1 MTEITAGLVK
11 SLREATGAG
20 MMDCKKALVEV
31 NGDFEGAVDW
41 LRQKGLGAAA
51 KKASRVACEGLVAF
65 AVNGKQA
72 ALIELNSETDFVARN
87 EQFQTL
93 VKTSAELALKTNGD
107 VGQLKAASYPGTG
120 RTLEEEI
127 AHHVAII
134 GENMNL
140 RRASMLEVTNG
151 VVASY
156 MHNTVV
162 PTLGKIGVLVALESS
177 GDTVKLSEL
186 GRKIAMHIAA
196 SKPESLTVS
205 DLDPALIE
213 RERNIF
219 IEQAKASGKPDSII
233 EKMVEGRLR
242 KYYEEAVL
250 LEQVF
255 VMDGKTK
262 IADLLVAEAK
272 DIGEAIT
279 IKSYVRFGLGE
290 GIEQEET
297 DFAKDVAA
305 MANKG

>member
-1 MTEITAGLVK
+1 
-11 SLREATGAG
+11 
-20 MMDCKKALVEV
+20 
-31 NGDFEGAVDW
+31 
-41 LRQKGLGAAA
+41 
-51 KKASRVACEGLVAF
+51 
-65 AVNGKQA
+65 
-72 ALIELNSETDFVARN
+72 
-87 EQFQTL
+87 
-93 VKTSAELALKTNGD
+93 
-107 VGQLKAASYPGTG
+107 
-120 RTLEEEI
+120 
-127 AHHVAII
+127 
-134 GENMNL
+134 
-140 RRASMLEVTNG
+140 
-151 VVASY
+151 